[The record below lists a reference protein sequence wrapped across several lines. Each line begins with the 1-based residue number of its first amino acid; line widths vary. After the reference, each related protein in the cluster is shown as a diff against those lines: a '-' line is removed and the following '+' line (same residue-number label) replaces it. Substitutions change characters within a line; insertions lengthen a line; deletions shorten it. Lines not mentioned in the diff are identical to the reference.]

1 MEGCWGD
8 IWAITCN
15 KQKNFSWLWK
25 GGRNFLVS
33 KFVICESKKFLSQG
47 VCTLKFLFLEALQ
60 DNEWAIICHKQKNFS
75 WMWKGARNFLVENFV
90 ICESKKFLSQGVC
103 TLKFL
108 FLEGLQG
115 YEWAIICNKQKNLA
129 GSTTKLEFFYS
140 QKLCFVRVKNFYL
153 RVYA

>member
-33 KFVICESKKFLSQG
+33 KFVFFESKKFLSQG

-75 WMWKGARNFLVENFV
+75 WLWKGARNFLVSKFV

-108 FLEGLQG
+108 FLEALQG
-115 YEWAIICNKQKNLA
+115 NVFTIICQGFIILA
-129 GSTTKLEFFYS
+129 GSRRELEFFY
-140 QKLCFVRVKNFYL
+140 L
-153 RVYA
+153 